1 MAGDGFNDAGALA
14 AANIGVAVGS
24 GDQVNLEAA
33 DVLIPG
39 DDPRA
44 IVRLLE
50 LAKRTRMIVN
60 VNIAISIMITL
71 LLVSATIAG
80 ENTSMAIGIAI
91 HEASVFLVIIN
102 GMFVSS
108 SNTGRINVLLDLM
121 KGLVKDLKEA
131 FVVLFRGN
139 NTTA

>member
-1 MAGDGFNDAGALA
+1 
-14 AANIGVAVGS
+14 
-24 GDQVNLEAA
+24 
-33 DVLIPG
+33 
-39 DDPRA
+39 
-44 IVRLLE
+44 
-50 LAKRTRMIVN
+50 MIVN